1 MFNLLQP
8 VTTETT
14 EGGETASSEGAIV
27 VAQTTG
33 EATPADE
40 VQAGEATSTDLAA
53 PADSEEPSSSS
64 EIPLAEV
71 AAESEEAL
79 LGKWLSSPGFP
90 VAHPYDKSYH
100 TE

>member
-14 EGGETASSEGAIV
+14 EGGETAGSEGAIV
-27 VAQTTG
+27 EPQTTG
-33 EATPADE
+33 EVTPANE

-53 PADSEEPSSSS
+53 PADSEEPSSS

-79 LGKWLSSPGFP
+79 LGKWFSSPGFP
-90 VAHPYDKSYH
+90 VAQPYDKSYH
-100 TE
+100 TG

>member
-14 EGGETASSEGAIV
+14 EGGETADSAIV
-27 VAQTTG
+27 EAQTTG
-33 EATPADE
+33 EVTPANE

-53 PADSEEPSSSS
+53 PADSEEPSSS

-79 LGKWLSSPGFP
+79 LGKWLSSPRFP
-90 VAHPYDKSYH
+90 VAQPYDKSYH
-100 TE
+100 TV